1 MTIGRVTVVGAGL
14 LVLLGAAPAAA
25 ADDVAA
31 VARGKQLF
39 TEQKCALCH
48 SIAGV
53 GNKNGPMEEALG
65 KLKADEIKKWITS
78 PKEMATATKATR
90 KPPMKTFP
98 NLSAEDVDAL
108 VAYLQSVKKA

>member
-1 MTIGRVTVVGAGL
+1 MRRWTIAIGIFAT
-14 LVLLGAAPAAA
+14 LGSARMVSADEAA
-25 ADDVAA
+25 V
-31 VARGKQLF
+31 VARGKQIF

-78 PKEMATATKATR
+78 PKEMGTATKATR

-98 NLSAEDVDAL
+98 NLSAEDVNAL